1 MNLFTT
7 IKSELLRAIAALQAA
22 GTLPEGLNT
31 AAVTVEPP
39 RDPAHGDVATN
50 AAMVLAGQAKMK
62 PREVAEKIVEALN
75 TFANET
81 GRNGAA
87 ASSAAVSEEGE
98 GDNPRSRFAEA
109 CQAPPM
115 GEVLSSLLSAEIA
128 GPGFINLRF
137 APAFWQQVIPAML
150 KAGIHYG
157 DSTIGAAQKINV
169 EYVSANPTGPLH
181 IGHARGAVYGDA
193 LARLLAKAGYDVTKE
208 YYINDAGAQVDV
220 LARSAYLRYR
230 EACGET
236 VNIPEGLYPGEYLI
250 PVGQALREQYGERFL
265 PCPDETKRN
274 SETVPG
280 EGQAERGLFP
290 EAEEMS
296 VIKRFA
302 IEAMLQR
309 ITDDLAGLGIHHEVF
324 ISEQSLHDRGA
335 IPETINALKAKGLI
349 YHGVLE
355 PPKGKLPDDWE
366 EREQLL
372 FRSTEYGDDIDR
384 ALQKSDGSYTYFAA
398 DLAYAAD
405 KITRGYHS
413 LIYMLGADHGGY
425 KKRMEAAIAALSE
438 RRVEADIKL
447 CQLVHLLRDGE
458 PVKMSKRAGNFETVH
473 DVTQA
478 VGKDILRFI
487 MLTRKNDMVMDFDLE
502 KVKEQSKDNP
512 VFYVQYAHARAQS
525 LLRIGEAEMPEAA
538 VEAQQPGAALLGL
551 LDTPAELALIREL
564 AQFPRV
570 VESAAIAHEP
580 HRIAYY
586 LQELAAKFHGLWNLG
601 HGEERLRFL
610 VRDNRELTAA
620 RLALARAVAIGVA
633 SGLNILGVE
642 PVDEL

>member
-1 MNLFTT
+1 MNLFTI
-7 IKSELLRAIAALQAA
+7 IKSELLRTVAALQAA
-22 GTLPEGLNT
+22 ETLPADLHTG
-31 AAVTVEPP
+31 AITVEPP

-62 PREVAEKIVEALN
+62 PREVAELIVEALN
-75 TFANET
+75 TAPIGS
-81 GRNGAA
+81 GRNSAA
-87 ASSAAVSEEGE
+87 ASSAAIAGE
-98 GDNPRSRFAEA
+98 GLAASSSHPS
-109 CQAPPM
+109 PLTSPLPG
-115 GEVLSSLLSAEIA
+115 GEGVLPLLSADIA

-137 APAFWQQVIPAML
+137 APGFWQQVIPVML
-150 KAGIHYG
+150 QAGIDYG
-157 DSTIGAAQKINV
+157 DSTIGAGQRINV

-220 LARSAYLRYR
+220 LARSAWLRYR
-230 EACGET
+230 EACGEP
-236 VNIPEGLYPGEYLI
+236 VDIPEGLYPGEYLI
-250 PVGQALREQYGERFL
+250 PVGQALKAQYGERFL
-265 PCPDETKRN
+265 PA
-274 SETVPG
+274 PG
-280 EGQAERGLFP
+280 EQAPNSDSDAGEIMGI
-290 EAEEMS
+290 
-296 VIKRFA
+296 IKRFA
-302 IEAMLQR
+302 IDAMMQR
-309 ITDDLAGLGIHHEVF
+309 IRDDLAALGIFHEVF
-324 ISEQSLHDRGA
+324 VSEQALHEADAVART
-335 IPETINALKAKGLI
+335 IETLRAKDLV

-355 PPKGKLPDDWE
+355 PPKGKRPDDWE

-372 FRSTEYGDDIDR
+372 FKSTDYGDDIDR

-405 KITRGYHS
+405 KIERDYHS

-438 RRVEADIKL
+438 RRVQADIKL
-447 CQLVHLLRDGE
+447 CQLVHLLRGGE
-458 PVKMSKRAGNFETVH
+458 PVKMSKRAGNFETVR

-478 VGKDILRFI
+478 VGKDILRFM

-538 VEAQQPGAALLGL
+538 AASAQPAPDVLALLNT
-551 LDTPAELALIREL
+551 DAELALIREL

-570 VESAAIAHEP
+570 VEAAAIAHEP

-586 LQELAAKFHGLWNLG
+586 LQELAARFHGLWNLG
-601 HGEERLRFL
+601 HGEASLRFL
-610 VRDNRELTAA
+610 IRDDTQLTTA
-620 RLALARAVAIGVA
+620 RLALARAVAVGVA
-633 SGLNILGVE
+633 SGLYILGVE
-642 PVDEL
+642 PVDAL